1 MNEQTT
7 QSVEM
12 LAQKLGIATEYLWS
26 VLVKQASFGAIID
39 LIYFVLVIVVGVLLW
54 KLHVYF
60 SKERGASKRS
70 IYYIHEEN
78 VIVPMATAVL
88 VWIGFFIAC
97 IFLIDDIIIG
107 FLHPEYWAIREIMGV
122 L

>member
-7 QSVEM
+7 QLVEM
-12 LAQKLGIATEYLWS
+12 LAHKLGTTTEYLWS
-26 VLVKQASFGAIID
+26 VLVKQASFAAIIN

-97 IFLIDDIIIG
+97 ICLIDDIIIG